1 MDNGRFLAFCIVMKR
16 SCLVIASS
24 LFALVLSP
32 PALHGEEID
41 FARDVQPIL
50 SDNCYACHGP
60 DEEDRAADLR
70 LDTPEG
76 VAAVL
81 NANTPEDSEFFHRI
95 VTDDPDDAM
104 PPPDKKDP
112 LYDDEVEI
120 LRKWITGGAKWG
132 VHWSFEAPKRPELPN
147 AATEQHPVD
156 SLIRARL
163 AEEDLKTAP
172 RAPREKL
179 LRRLSLDLIGLPPTA
194 AELDAFLEDSSPD
207 AYEKAVD
214 RLLASPH
221 FGERWARWWLDAAR
235 YADSNGY
242 EKDSV
247 RYVWPYRDWVINAF
261 NENLPYDQF
270 IVKQIGGD
278 LLENA
283 TLQDKVATGFL
294 RNSMVNEEGAIK
306 YEQFRVEGIFDRMD
320 AIGKSIL
327 GLTTSCAQCH
337 THKYDPI
344 THDEYFGMFAYLNN
358 AWESTVPYYTQS
370 EQTAISRIK
379 TQIDEVRKKTLQS
392 ADNQSK
398 MQAWIVAKRKEIAE
412 DVNWTIHTPKLLGD
426 GGQKFYPR
434 GDGSL
439 ISMGFAPAR
448 SSEKF
453 ADTTDMKKISSI
465 RLELLNDPYLTFGG
479 PGRSLEGSAA
489 LSELKLFAGT
499 DPDKL
504 TEIKLG
510 PARSDL
516 DLPKRKINAVK
527 YPQKNGADPAKDDR
541 TEGPAAFTTDGNTK
555 TAWATETGPDR
566 TNQPRILVANLAEPL
581 QHEGKEA
588 LHLRFELHCQHGG
601 WNSNDNHHRSL
612 GRFRFSLSPE
622 RIPERDP
629 ISPAIATILG
639 KPESSWSETER
650 SQVEIAWIESKSGV
664 AEAAQSIA
672 ALRKPHPIP
681 TPQLVMQERETPRE
695 TKLFHRGEQQ
705 HPRHVVKPH
714 VPAFLHKL
722 PESDNPESRLT
733 FARWLADRESPT
745 TARTLVNRTWQAIFG
760 TGIVESVE
768 DLGRQSTRPS
778 HPELIDWLSVEFM
791 DSGWDFQQLLRT
803 IVTSETYQQDSAI
816 RPGDSEVDP
825 RNRLLARGPRFRP
838 DAEVVRDTQ
847 LAVSGLLNRTVGG
860 DSVRP
865 PIPGFLFL
873 PPVSYGYKTWEE
885 DKAAE
890 NRYRR
895 ALYTFRF
902 RTVPPPFLAAFD
914 APTGEVSCV
923 RRPQSTTPLQALAT
937 LNEPLSLE
945 AAHALAETIKKSG
958 DTREAIRNAFRT
970 CTSRFPAD
978 DELGVL
984 MKLFENEKA
993 TEGGDPFLAVARVL
1007 LNLDE
1012 TIVKS

>member
-1 MDNGRFLAFCIVMKR
+1 MERHSFM
-16 SCLVIASS
+16 IASS
-24 LFALVLSP
+24 LLVGVAFS
-32 PALHGEEID
+32 AVSADEID

-60 DEEDRAADLR
+60 DEHDRAADLR

-81 NANTPEDSEFFHRI
+81 LPDDPENSEFFHRI
-95 VTDDPDDAM
+95 ITDDPDDAM

-112 LYDDEVEI
+112 LSDGEVDI
-120 LRKWITGGAKWG
+120 LRKWLKGGAKWG
-132 VHWSFEAPKRPELPN
+132 VHWAFKTPLRPEVPKLATSDHPIDAFVRAQLEEKELLP
-147 AATEQHPVD
+147 
-156 SLIRARL
+156 
-163 AEEDLKTAP
+163 AP
-172 RAPREKL
+172 PASREKL
-179 LRRLSLDLIGLPPTA
+179 LRRLSLDLIGLPPTPE
-194 AELDAFLEDSSPD
+194 ELDSFLHDKSGD
-207 AYEKAVD
+207 AYEKAVE
-214 RLLASPH
+214 RLLSSPH

-247 RYVWPYRDWVINAF
+247 RFVWPYRDWVINSF
-261 NENLPYDQF
+261 NNNLPYDQF
-270 IVKQIGGD
+270 VIKQIGGD

-358 AWESTVPYYTQS
+358 AWESTVPFYTEEDRDQ
-370 EQTAISRIK
+370 IRHIGSRIAS
-379 TQIDEVRKKTLQS
+379 IRAETLQS
-392 ADNQSK
+392 HENQAALAS
-398 MQAWIVAKRKEIAE
+398 WISGKRKETGA
-412 DVNWTIHTPKLLGD
+412 DLSWTIHTPKLLGD

-453 ADTTDMKKISSI
+453 ADTTEMERISSI

-479 PGRSLEGSAA
+479 PGRSVEGTAA

-504 TEIKLG
+504 TEVKLE

-516 DLPKRKINAVK
+516 DLPERKINASK
-527 YPQKNGADPAKDDR
+527 YPIKNGADPTQDDR
-541 TEGPAAFTTDGNTK
+541 TEGPAAFATDGNTK

-566 TNQPRILVANLAEPL
+566 TNQARILVANLAEPL
-581 QHEGKEA
+581 KREGNKP

-612 GRFRFSLSPE
+612 GRFRIALSPD
-622 RIPERDP
+622 RWPERDP
-629 ISPAIATILG
+629 VSPALAAILR
-639 KPESSWSETER
+639 KPDNKWTAAER
-650 SQVEIAWIESKSGV
+650 ARVEVAWIES
-664 AEAAQSIA
+664 EAGDASAAKAIA
-672 ALRKPHPIP
+672 DARKGHPSPI
-681 TPQLVMQERETPRE
+681 PQLVMQEREVMRE
-695 TKLFHRGEQQ
+695 TKLLHRGEQQ

-714 VPAFLHKL
+714 VPAFLHDL
-722 PESDNPESRLT
+722 PESDRPESRLT

-745 TARTLVNRTWQAIFG
+745 TARTLVNRTWQALFG

-768 DLGRQSTRPS
+768 DFGRQSTRPS
-778 HPELIDWLSVEFM
+778 HPELIDWLAVEFM
-791 DSGWDFQQLLRT
+791 DSGWDFQELLRT

-816 RPGDSEVDP
+816 RPGDTDIDP
-825 RNRLLARGPRFRP
+825 RNRHLARGPRFRP

-847 LAVSGLLNRTVGG
+847 LAVSGLLNRKVGG

-873 PPVSYGYKTWEE
+873 PPVSYGYKTWQE
-885 DKAAE
+885 DEAPEK
-890 NRYRR
+890 RYRR

-914 APTGEVSCV
+914 APTGGVSCV

-945 AAHALAETIKKSG
+945 AAHALAKKMESEK
-958 DTREAIRNAFRT
+958 DIREAIRTAFRT
-970 CTSRFPAD
+970 CTSRYPEA
-978 DELGVL
+978 DELEVL
-984 MKLFENEKA
+984 MTLFENEKA
-993 TEGGDPFLAVARVL
+993 TEEGNPFLAVARVL